1 MDPIKEKY
9 DVPCGATKSYFH
21 PKIKLKKNYKC
32 FLKQSLEI

>member
-21 PKIKLKKNYKC
+21 PEIMLKIKITYV
-32 FLKQSLEI
+32 SLNKV